1 MHIQRTLQQSHQ
13 HIFRKHLN
21 SVLLQNRTFPIQG
34 QHNTD
39 GPSSQNNPP
48 PFKPQNKSTKTIVVN
63 KWGEGREETEDAKKT
78 ALRFHHCYHSHVKA
92 LLIPWLMGGRLEQ
105 GVVNVSDG
113 MITALPSKQ
122 LDENCILDY
131 DDPVPKCQLPLC
143 VCQGYPRFT
152 LLLPS
157 ATLFFFFFLSIFYL
171 QPKSFFV
178 LCPDSF
184 SVFLSSYRFLP
195 PVFTPNA
202 IIHTASLHL
211 NSVAQDM

>member
-1 MHIQRTLQQSHQ
+1 MLLGTEPSCPCLSFHPYPPKVHSTLPQISIRSMNKALAVLQTKINQKNANKSHEKREQR
-13 HIFRKHLN
+13 IFSCGRLAMECTSRGHYSNPISTFLGN
-21 SVLLQNRTFPIQG
+21 TSTVSFFRTELFPIQG

-113 MITALPSKQ
+113 MITALPSK
-122 LDENCILDY
+122 
-131 DDPVPKCQLPLC
+131 
-143 VCQGYPRFT
+143 
-152 LLLPS
+152 
-157 ATLFFFFFLSIFYL
+157 
-171 QPKSFFV
+171 
-178 LCPDSF
+178 
-184 SVFLSSYRFLP
+184 
-195 PVFTPNA
+195 
-202 IIHTASLHL
+202 
-211 NSVAQDM
+211 